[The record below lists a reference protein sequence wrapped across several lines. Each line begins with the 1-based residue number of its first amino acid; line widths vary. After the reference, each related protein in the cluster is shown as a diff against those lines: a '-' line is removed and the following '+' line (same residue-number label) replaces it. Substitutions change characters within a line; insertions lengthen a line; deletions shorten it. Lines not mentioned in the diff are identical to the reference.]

1 MMPANG
7 QSFLLDPEKRAG
19 PTRYSH
25 ARVVAPS
32 THHTIYISGIAAVT
46 PEGTY
51 EGVKENADGSFTI
64 DVREQT
70 ASVLR
75 RIDSIIKGASHG
87 KADIYN
93 IVDST
98 VYILDMK
105 TQYADMNEEWNKIWS
120 DRASAPSRATIG
132 VKELPD
138 PRFAVEIK
146 ATAIYE
152 AEM

>member
-1 MMPANG
+1 MSANG
-7 QSFLLDPEKRAG
+7 QSFLLDPEKPAG

-46 PEGTY
+46 PEGKY

-70 ASVLR
+70 AAVLH
-75 RIDSIIKGASHG
+75 RIDSIIKGASNG
-87 KADIYN
+87 KADLHN

-98 VYILDMK
+98 VYILNMK

-146 ATAIYE
+146 ATAIYKV
-152 AEM
+152 EM